1 MTTVV
6 EWSQHKRLRTS
17 IPALSNEGPQRR
29 LFLDA
34 PSGTQMP
41 RSVLSAMNGYIL
53 GGMANRGGIF
63 PTALDTEEMLLQT
76 RQKVRALLGLTDQHT
91 VVFGQN
97 MTSLAFI
104 AAAAIRR
111 DWNAGTDRHVVVS
124 ELDHHANIDPWL
136 SAARDAGMGERW
148 LEVNPRTYSLDL
160 SRLNDIVDEN
170 CALVAVGLSS
180 NAIGTASDINRI
192 VRRAREVG
200 AISVIDAVHGLS
212 HIPLDVDALGADI
225 VFLSAYKMFGPH
237 IGVMAIRDEVLDRIR
252 FNKLSPAPTTGSGKA
267 ELGTQNMEAIAGLSA
282 TIDFVASFGDDGA
295 TSLRSRL
302 LSAVANFAR
311 YEDGLAESFVRQLSD
326 VQGVRLARAPDH
338 VAKTSTVAFT
348 VDGVSPEAIARRCA
362 AEGVYLTHGMFYAH
376 TLARR
381 LQVAETGGWVRVGIA
396 PYHDAEDLSVTINAL
411 RHAIAA
417 ESTS

>member
-1 MTTVV
+1 MTTIV
-6 EWSQHKRLRTS
+6 EWSQHKRLRAS
-17 IPALSNEGPQRR
+17 IPALDNDGRRRR

-41 RSVLSAMNGYIL
+41 RSVLHAMNGYIL

-63 PTALDTEEMLLQT
+63 PTALDTEEMLLDT
-76 RQKVRALLGLTDQHT
+76 RQKVRALLGLTDRHT

-104 AAAAIRR
+104 AAAAIQR
-111 DWNAGTDRHVVVS
+111 DWHTGTGRHVVLS

-136 SAARDAGMGERW
+136 SAGRDAEMGERW
-148 LEVNPRTYSLDL
+148 LEVDPRTYSLDL
-160 SRLNDIVDEN
+160 TRLDDIVDEKS
-170 CALVAVGLSS
+170 ALVAVGLSS
-180 NAIGTASDINRI
+180 NAVGTASDINRI
-192 VRRAREVG
+192 VHRAREVG

-212 HIPLDVDALGADI
+212 HIPMDVDALGADI

-237 IGVMAIRDEVLDRIR
+237 IGVMAIRDEVLERIR
-252 FNKLSPAPTTGSGKA
+252 FNKLGPAPTTGFGKA
-267 ELGTQNMEAIAGLSA
+267 ELGTQNMEAVAGLSA
-282 TIDFVASFGDDGA
+282 AIDFVATFGDDGA

-311 YEDGLAESFVRQLSD
+311 YEDGLAESFVCQLGD
-326 VQGVRLARAPDH
+326 VPGVRLARAPH
-338 VAKTSTVAFT
+338 HFAKTSTVAFT

-362 AEGVYLTHGMFYAH
+362 TEGVYLTHGMFYAH

-381 LQVAETGGWVRVGIA
+381 VQVAEKGGWVRVGIA
-396 PYHDAEDLSVTINAL
+396 PYHDAEDMSATIGAL
-411 RHAIAA
+411 RRAIAA
-417 ESTS
+417 ESRS